1 LKEIGCSKYCKPNT
15 HAIDILFGA
24 SVSGYDN
31 YSEFQTMVSM
41 GSINNEAP
49 AVVDRLLWLIEPG
62 KYVEEDD
69 KITRQKAVFIKDI
82 CPILD

>member
-1 LKEIGCSKYCKPNT
+1 
-15 HAIDILFGA
+15 
-24 SVSGYDN
+24 
-31 YSEFQTMVSM
+31 MVSM